1 MSGKGSFGAAASIDL
16 VTEFAGKVAA
26 ANSAPRH
33 VWDKAFTQEST
44 LDVGMPS

>member
-1 MSGKGSFGAAASIDL
+1 MTGRGSFQSAASIDL

-33 VWDKAFTQEST
+33 VWDRTLTQEST